1 MIYYIYADDKE
12 AFIEEC
18 KALGVWSQLLEEQS
32 RAKNEELS
40 PNNEIVYLPF
50 SKLGEL
56 DIANASRLLVTGCLN
71 EIKVLMGIAHQNDL
85 PLGII
90 PTEEQKELIKTFDLP
105 SKKEEAVIQAF
116 HVSEKKIDLLYC
128 NGEIV
133 LQEVVVGDA
142 PPLDRF
148 DSTLNGKSV
157 FDRIKIFWRTMK
169 RVKELQHAQMKIT
182 VAQSNE
188 IKLSA
193 VGIVGIKYPNN
204 TFASKLIASQLSS
217 TDGKLSIVILSP
229 TSIMQYMG
237 YLFQSLVSHLTP
249 EHLPNAVGYIRSNMI
264 SIEPKEPM
272 DVLIDSAEKQL
283 TPIELEVQEKALA
296 LGVGE
301 KFWEKQGKESGGK
314 DSIKID
320 HLPSDEENAD
330 YLSKNIPLFSHAS
343 QEQYASLFTNL
354 REESR
359 LSSTFMTLLIL
370 ATMIA
375 TFGLFINSS
384 SVIIGAMLLAPLMQP
399 IVSLSMGVLRQDT
412 ALQINGAKTILIGVT
427 AVLATAALIA
437 VFTPIER
444 LSTEMAGR
452 LSPTILDL
460 FVAIVSGVA
469 AAYAKSNEKI
479 VGSLAG
485 VAIAVAL
492 VPPIAVAGIGLGWG
506 NWHMFFMA
514 FLLFVTNL
522 VGIVLAAALTFT
534 VLGFSPLHIAK
545 KGMLTWMAIVVI
557 VAIPLY
563 SSFAKMKEDIEVQS
577 TLSNLAFNVGEHDVK
592 LTHIELLHHPKIDEI
607 RCEVISTGI
616 LSKKEKERL
625 KEAILKSIHKQAK
638 VIVTFRYRL

>member
-1 MIYYIYADDKE
+1 MIYYIYADDKK

-18 KALGVWSQLLEEQS
+18 YPFLEEQ
-32 RAKNEELS
+32 K
-40 PNNEIVYLPF
+40 IVYLPF
-50 SKLGEL
+50 SKLGEMNV
-56 DIANASRLLVTGCLN
+56 DQAIHLLVTGCLH
-71 EIKVLMGIAHQNDL
+71 EIKILMGIAHQNGL

-90 PTEEQKELIKTFDLP
+90 PTEEQKELIRTFDLP
-105 SKKEEAVIQAF
+105 AKKEEAISQAL
-116 HVSEKKIDLLYC
+116 HVNEKKIDLLYC

-148 DSTLNGKSV
+148 DSTLNQKSF
-157 FDRIKIFWRTMK
+157 FDRVKIFWRTMK
-169 RVKELQHAQMKIT
+169 RVKELKHTQMKIT

-193 VGIVGIKYPNN
+193 VGIVGIEYPNH
-204 TFASKLIASQLSS
+204 TFASKLIASQLCS
-217 TDGKLSIVILSP
+217 TDGKFSIVILSP
-229 TSIMQYMG
+229 TSIMQYIG
-237 YLFQSLVSHLTP
+237 YLFKSLVSHLTP
-249 EHLPNAVGYIRSNMI
+249 QQLPRSVGYIRSSKI
-264 SIEPKEPM
+264 TIEPKEPM
-272 DVLIDSAEKQL
+272 NVLIDSAQKQL
-283 TPIELEVQEKALA
+283 TPIELEVEEKALA
-296 LGVGE
+296 LGAGE
-301 KFWEKQGKESGGK
+301 KFWEKQGKESGTK

-320 HLPSDEENAD
+320 HLPSDDESAN
-330 YLSKNIPLFSHAS
+330 YLSKSIPLFSHAS
-343 QEQYASLFTNL
+343 QEQYASLFTSL
-354 REESR
+354 REESK

-370 ATMIA
+370 STMIA

-412 ALQINGAKTILIGVT
+412 TLQFNGAKTILIGVI
-427 AVLATAALIA
+427 AVVITAALMA

-444 LSTEMAGR
+444 LTTEMAGR

-460 FVAIVSGVA
+460 FVAIVSGAA

-479 VGSLAG
+479 LGSLAG

-506 NWHMFFMA
+506 NWHMFFTA
-514 FLLFVTNL
+514 FLLFITNL

-534 VLGFSPLHIAK
+534 ILGFSPIHIAK
-545 KGMLTWMAIVVI
+545 KGMMTWMGIVVI

-563 SSFAKMKEDIEVQS
+563 SAFSQMKEDIEVQR
-577 TLSNLAFNVGEHDVK
+577 TLSNLVFNVGEHEVK
-592 LTHIELLHHPKIDEI
+592 LTHINLLHHPKRDEI

-616 LSKKEKERL
+616 LSKDEKARL
-625 KEAILKSIHKQAK
+625 KEAILKSIHKKAT